1 MGAMGSIGGSGE
13 DVAVDETMS
22 VSISAGGMY
31 ALKPWYAERLAG
43 IRTLLVRQGV
53 SPNVLS
59 VAGITFGALAGV
71 CLWWVPQGWAA
82 LMVAPLLAAR
92 LAAANLDGAV
102 ARDSDRQT
110 PAGSV
115 LNEVG
120 DRAAELAVLAGCL
133 ALAPGWL
140 VLLTMLAASTPSWIA
155 LACAAAGLER
165 PNGGPVGKTERCLLL
180 GVLAAVPGS
189 ATVLL
194 VVITVGSVLTA
205 VLRAVRMWR

>member
-1 MGAMGSIGGSGE
+1 
-13 DVAVDETMS
+13 MS
-22 VSISAGGMY
+22 VSISAAGMY

-43 IRTLLVRQGV
+43 VRALLVRHRV

-59 VAGITFGALAGV
+59 VAGIVFGALAGL
-71 CLWWVPQGWAA
+71 CLWLVPVGWAG

-102 ARDSDRQT
+102 AREAGRQT
-110 PAGSV
+110 RAGSV

-120 DRAAELAVLAGCL
+120 DRVAELAVLAGCL
-133 ALAPGWL
+133 ALAPSWL
-140 VLLTMLAASTPSWIA
+140 VLLTMLAASAPSWIA
-155 LACAAAGLER
+155 LAGSADGVKR

-180 GVLAAVPGS
+180 SVVAAVPGS

-194 VVITVGSVLTA
+194 VVIAVGSALTA
-205 VLRAVRMWR
+205 VLRAVRMLR